1 MKYICVLGITM
12 VEEAEA
18 FLLYLFYMA
27 AGRVTRPRQIWNVA
41 EQRERE
47 RRGEETSDVV

>member
-1 MKYICVLGITM
+1 MADLLAVWELSFNVCILGITM

-27 AGRVTRPRQIWNVA
+27 AGRVTRPRQI
-41 EQRERE
+41 
-47 RRGEETSDVV
+47 